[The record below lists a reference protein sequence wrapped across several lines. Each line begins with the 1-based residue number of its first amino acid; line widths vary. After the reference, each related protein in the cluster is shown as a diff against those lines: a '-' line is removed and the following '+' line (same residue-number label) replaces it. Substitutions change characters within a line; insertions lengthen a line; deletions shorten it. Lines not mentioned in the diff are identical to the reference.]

1 MSINQSDWSEYLLEA
16 FEAALLEASIEVCG
30 GSYTPIQLE
39 EMVNQEQ
46 VLNIALSLIS
56 LTYEHSTK
64 ELLSVVKKHF
74 INLHG
79 GQDWLEKR
87 I

>member
-1 MSINQSDWSEYLLEA
+1 
-16 FEAALLEASIEVCG
+16 
-30 GSYTPIQLE
+30 
-39 EMVNQEQ
+39 MVKQEQ
-46 VLNIALSLIS
+46 ILNIALSLIS
-56 LTYEHSTK
+56 LTYENSAK

-74 INLHG
+74 INLPG